1 MLKTKKLD
9 TKNSQIKHCPCSK
22 YEDIQTRFV
31 QFTSTK
37 FAQVTKNWN
46 WSLLISQPL
55 KISNINTGHKFKMV
69 WNRRHN
75 LQARIVQF
83 TDQKKTAKKVT
94 KNWNWPFLISQL
106 LKISNINTGHKS
118 KMVWN
123 KRHNLQTRI
132 VQFADQKKVW
142 IGTNSTNRTFDK

>member
-1 MLKTKKLD
+1 MWWYTD
-9 TKNSQIKHCPCSK
+9 
-22 YEDIQTRFV
+22 
-31 QFTSTK
+31 
-37 FAQVTKNWN
+37 
-46 WSLLISQPL
+46 LIYRPD
-55 KISNINTGHKFKMV
+55 
-69 WNRRHN
+69 
-75 LQARIVQF
+75 VQF

-94 KNWNWPFLISQL
+94 KNWNWPFLISQPLKISNINTGYKLKMVWNRRSNLETRIVQFTDQKKTAKKVTKNLNWPFLISQL
-106 LKISNINTGHKS
+106 LKISNINTDHKS